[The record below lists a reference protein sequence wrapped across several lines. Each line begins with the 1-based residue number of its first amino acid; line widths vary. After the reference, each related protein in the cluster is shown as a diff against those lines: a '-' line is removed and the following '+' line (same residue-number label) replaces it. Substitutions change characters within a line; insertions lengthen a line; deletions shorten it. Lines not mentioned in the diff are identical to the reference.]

1 MKILAIVGSLRA
13 ESLNSCV
20 LETMKERY
28 AAQWSISA
36 ADIGSL
42 PFYNQDIELSPPP
55 VVKALL
61 KQVSEAEAVII
72 ITPEYNWSVPG
83 VLKNALDWLS
93 RVEKVMT
100 GKPVLIIGASTG
112 MIGTLRA
119 QTHLRQIL
127 SSPGLGARVLPPG
140 GNEVLINFADRK
152 CKEGRLVDGETLTFL
167 DQVVNQFNNWIKT
180 NKS

>member
-1 MKILAIVGSLRA
+1 MNVLAIVGSLRN

-20 LETMKERY
+20 LETLKERY
-28 AAQWSISA
+28 APEWSISA

-55 VVKALL
+55 IVKAFLE
-61 KQVSEAEAVII
+61 QVTEAEAVII
-72 ITPEYNWSVPG
+72 VTPEYNWSIPG

-93 RVEKVMT
+93 RVEKVMV
-100 GKPVLIIGASTG
+100 GKPVLIMGASTG

-127 SSPGLGARVLPPG
+127 SSPGLNARVLPPG
-140 GNEVLINFADRK
+140 GNEVLINLADRK
-152 CKEGRLVDGETLTFL
+152 CRDGRLINEETLSFL
-167 DQVVNQFNNWIKT
+167 DQVVNRFNNWIKT
-180 NKS
+180 NKP

>member
-1 MKILAIVGSLRA
+1 MNILAIVGSLRT
-13 ESLNSCV
+13 ESLNLCV
-20 LETMKERY
+20 LKTMRERY

-36 ADIGSL
+36 ADIESL

-55 VVKALL
+55 IVKALL
-61 KQVSEAEAVII
+61 KQVSDADAII
-72 ITPEYNWSVPG
+72 IVTPEYNWSIPG

-93 RVEKVMT
+93 RVEKVMI
-100 GKPVLIIGASTG
+100 GKPVMIIGASTG

-127 SSPGLGARVLPPG
+127 SSTGLNARVLPPG

-152 CKEGRLVDGETLTFL
+152 CMEGRLVNEETLSFL
-167 DQVVNQFNNWIKT
+167 DQVVNQFNNWIKA